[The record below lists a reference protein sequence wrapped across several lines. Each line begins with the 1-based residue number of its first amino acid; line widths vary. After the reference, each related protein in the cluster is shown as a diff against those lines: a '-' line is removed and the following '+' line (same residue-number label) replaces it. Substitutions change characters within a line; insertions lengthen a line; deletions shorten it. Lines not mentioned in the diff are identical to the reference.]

1 MTHRPRRWPSR
12 RDPRS
17 RLLVAGLAVV
27 ALAGIVV
34 AATSTA
40 AAKPK
45 PPSKDKVKMTL
56 IIPELANPFYVPG
69 KNGARR
75 AAEKYGVDLQIVGTQ
90 QFDVHQQIALFDD
103 ALTAR
108 TRAILAVPGDPT
120 TLNSS
125 IAKAKAKRVF
135 VGTVFLDAP
144 KSKRDFFVGHDVV
157 GEGREQGTRVLQALN
172 RRGTRGVVEAIITTC
187 APGSTGQEGRRRG
200 FTQVVTK
207 KNPYRARFQI
217 KIAAYLNATG
227 EPAKSLANH
236 QNLLL
241 AHPDVKVL
249 YPMCAIN
256 TLSAGQV
263 VKAKNRRDIVIAGHD
278 WLPQTL
284 DLIEQGWVPW
294 SVGEAPYD
302 NCYKA
307 VQWLAQAA
315 HGTKRV
321 PHGLFTTKTIL
332 ATKANLAQIRKSPNA
347 AG

>member
-1 MTHRPRRWPSR
+1 MNHRRIRRPRRRTSR
-12 RDPRS
+12 NRA
-17 RLLVAGLAVV
+17 LVAGLAL

-40 AAKPK
+40 AAEPG
-45 PPSKDKVKMTL
+45 PASQRKVKMTL

-69 KNGARR
+69 KKGALR
-75 AAEKYGVDLQIVGTQ
+75 AAKKYAVDLQIVGTQ
-90 QFDVHQQIALFDD
+90 QFDVHQQLALFDD
-103 ALTAR
+103 ALTAG
-108 TRAILAVPGDPT
+108 TQAILAVPGDPT
-120 TLNSS
+120 TLNHA
-125 IAKAKAKRVF
+125 IAKAKAKGVY

-144 KSKRDFFVGHDVV
+144 RSKRDFFVGHDVV
-157 GEGREQGTRVLQALN
+157 DEGREQGKRVLQALN
-172 RRGTRGVVEAIITTC
+172 RRGASGPVHALITTC
-187 APGSTGQEGRRRG
+187 APGSTGQEGRRTG

-207 KNPYRARFQI
+207 QNPYRAKFQVDI
-217 KIAAYLNATG
+217 VAYLNATG

-241 AHPDVKVL
+241 AHPDVKVI

-263 VKAKNRRDIVIAGHD
+263 VKAKNRKDIIIAGHD
-278 WLPQTL
+278 WLPPTL
-284 DLIEQGWVPW
+284 DLIEQGWIPW

-307 VQWLAQAA
+307 VEWLAEAVR
-315 HGTKRV
+315 GTKPV
-321 PHGLFTTKTIL
+321 PHGLFVTRTIL

-347 AG
+347 SG

>member
-1 MTHRPRRWPSR
+1 MNYSLRPQLSR
-12 RDPRS
+12 RTPRN
-17 RLLVAGLAVV
+17 RVLVAGLALV

-40 AAKPK
+40 AARPGRA
-45 PPSKDKVKMTL
+45 SQDKVKIKV

-75 AAEKYGVDLQIVGTQ
+75 AAEKYSVDLQIVGTQ
-90 QFDVHQQIALFDD
+90 QFDVHQQIALFDN
-103 ALTAR
+103 ALTAG
-108 TRAILAVPGDPT
+108 TQAIVAVPGDPT
-120 TLNSS
+120 TLNRA
-125 IAKAKAKRVF
+125 IAKAKAKGVY

-144 KSKRDFFVGHDVV
+144 TSKRDFFVGHDVV
-157 GEGREQGTRVLQALN
+157 GEGREQGRRVLRALN
-172 RRGTRGVVEAIITTC
+172 RRGTSGVVQAIITTC
-187 APGSTGQEGRRRG
+187 APGSTGQEGRRTG

-207 KNPYRARFQI
+207 QNPYKATFQV
-217 KIAAYLNATG
+217 KIVAYLNATG

-241 AHPDVKVL
+241 AHPDVKVI

-263 VKAKNRRDIVIAGHD
+263 VKAKNRKDIIVAGHD

-284 DLIEQGWVPW
+284 DLIEQGWIPW

-307 VQWLAQAA
+307 VQWLAQAV

>member
-1 MTHRPRRWPSR
+1 MTRRMRRRRPRNRV
-12 RDPRS
+12 
-17 RLLVAGLAVV
+17 LVAVLAVV

-40 AAKPK
+40 AAKPGRA
-45 PPSKDKVKMTL
+45 SRGKVKMTL

-75 AAEKYGVDLQIVGTQ
+75 AAEKYGVDLQIVGTL
-90 QFDVHQQIALFDD
+90 QFDVQQQLALFDN
-103 ALTAR
+103 ALTAG
-108 TRAILAVPGDPT
+108 TQAILAVPGDPT
-120 TLNSS
+120 TLNRA
-125 IAKAKAKRVF
+125 IAKSKAKGVY

-144 KSKRDFFVGHDVV
+144 RSKRDFFVGHDVV
-157 GEGREQGTRVLQALN
+157 GEGREQGERVLQVLN
-172 RRGTRGVVEAIITTC
+172 RRGASGVVEAIITTC
-187 APGSTGQEGRRRG
+187 APGSTGQEGRRAG

-207 KNPYRARFQI
+207 QNPYGAKFRV
-217 KIAAYLNATG
+217 KIVAYLNATG

-263 VKAKNRRDIVIAGHD
+263 VKAKNRKDIIVAGHD
-278 WLPQTL
+278 WLPRTL
-284 DLIEQGWVPW
+284 DLIEQGWIPW

-315 HGTKRV
+315 HGSKPV
-321 PHGLFTTKTIL
+321 PRGRFTTKTIL

-347 AG
+347 SG

>member
-1 MTHRPRRWPSR
+1 MNHLLRRRAGRSTPRDRV
-12 RDPRS
+12 
-17 RLLVAGLAVV
+17 LVAGLAVV
-27 ALAGIVV
+27 TLAGI
-34 AATSTA
+34 AAAAATA
-40 AAKPK
+40 AAGPGRAPQAKIK
-45 PPSKDKVKMTL
+45 LTL

-69 KNGARR
+69 EKGARQ
-75 AAEKYGVDLQIVGTQ
+75 AAKKYAVDLQIVGTQ

-103 ALTAR
+103 ALTAG
-108 TRAILAVPGDPT
+108 TQAILAVPGDPR
-120 TLNSS
+120 TLNNE
-125 IAKAKAKRVF
+125 IAKAKANGVY

-144 KSKRDFFVGHDVV
+144 TSTRDFFIGHDVA
-157 GEGREQGTRVLQALN
+157 GEGREQGRRVLQALH
-172 RRGTRGVVEAIITTC
+172 RRGASGVVQAAITTC
-187 APGSTGQEGRRRG
+187 APGSTGQEGRRTG

-207 KNPYRARFQI
+207 QNPYKATFQVEI
-217 KIAAYLNATG
+217 VAYLNATG

-241 AHPDVKVL
+241 AHPDLKVI

-263 VKAKNRRDIVIAGHD
+263 VRAKNRKDIIIAGHD

-284 DLIEQGWVPW
+284 DLIAQGWIPW

-307 VQWLAQAA
+307 VQWLAEAVR
-315 HGTKRV
+315 GTKQIPR
-321 PHGLFTTKTIL
+321 GLFVTKTIL

-347 AG
+347 SG